1 MRADAASHA
10 ETPPWTSPGD
20 PDGPYSALRSATAA
34 THEEMRSSYLRRV
47 LKAHPDKGGT
57 AEEFQRVT
65 AAFEVP
71 ADSERRTC
79 YLKILVRSTT

>member
-10 ETPPWTSPGD
+10 EPPPWTSPGD

-65 AAFEVP
+65 AAFEVL

-79 YLKILVRSTT
+79 SLKILVRSTT